1 MPPITDD
8 GPAGVPDAGPLTA
21 APGVSRRTG
30 SPIIPPGPQP
40 AALTAVLGLL
50 LAGGAAAGRPVL
62 VMVALVLQGLTAAG
76 WFRLNGMWPARQGI
90 ALAFLSG
97 VAADIGLLAAASGH
111 RAEVLA
117 GVLGGWLLLVL
128 VLQLRHRGSADE
140 RLTSLTATAA
150 ATLATVL
157 ATGFPA
163 AGTHAVEV
171 GAVAVAAAALL
182 RSAPLPEAGSLL
194 LGLAGGAGAGLA
206 VAAAV
211 GFGAGHGLLLGLAA
225 GACALVGLRVASYDW
240 PSRFVH
246 FTAGVALPLTAAAPV
261 VFALGKALGG

>member
-8 GPAGVPDAGPLTA
+8 GPTGVPAAEPLTA

-30 SPIIPPGPQP
+30 SPIIPPGPRP

-62 VMVALVLQGLTAAG
+62 VVVALVLQGLTAAG

-97 VAADIGLLAAASGH
+97 VAADIGLLAAGAGH

-117 GVLGGWLLLVL
+117 GVLGGWLLLE
-128 VLQLRHRGSADE
+128 LRHRGSADE

-163 AGTHAVEV
+163 AGAHAVEV

-206 VAAAV
+206 VAGAV
-211 GFGAGHGLLLGLAA
+211 GYGTGHGLLLGLAA